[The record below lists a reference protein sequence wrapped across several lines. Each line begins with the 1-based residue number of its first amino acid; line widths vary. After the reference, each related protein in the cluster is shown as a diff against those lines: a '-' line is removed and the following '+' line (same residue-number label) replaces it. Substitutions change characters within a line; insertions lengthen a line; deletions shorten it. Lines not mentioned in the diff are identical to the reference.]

1 MRKKQTQTQ
10 IKKYATVIGI
20 FLTAVIIGLLVFFY
34 YIQRSV
40 EYRSQITMMNN
51 VSRQSEHLR
60 TVLNIQY
67 KYLEG
72 VAEEIGK
79 TDDLTAKKNMDL
91 IKSITKH
98 TDFEGMALMEP
109 DGTAHYNTGAVKS
122 VAHRRYFKEGIK
134 GNRTLSDPLDS
145 SISGATRVVLGVP
158 VYHNKKVIGMI
169 GGSYDVT
176 ALSRM
181 LFEDLFDGKG
191 CSMIIAN
198 NGEVIAFEG
207 DGSYWNIDYRDNFFT
222 YCKEWMI
229 KDNVTAKKIQQDFKE
244 GKKNLLT
251 ADSKKYDTGRH
262 YFAYMPMGSN
272 NWTICYAVP
281 EQAAQQSYDFIEH
294 YELFFMIAFM
304 IFVIMLIVYIVYE
317 NHRRNEE
324 LIKHAQ
330 IDALTGL
337 YNKETTELLTDEI
350 LQTDPE
356 VSHAFLILD
365 MDCFKQINDVYGH
378 VVGDIILKKFGR
390 LLKNIFRSEDIV
402 GRIGG
407 DEFVVLMKNV
417 KSKETATTKAEE
429 LLTAAKETSFEEL
442 KGKNIS
448 ISIGISLSPK
458 DGDCYMDLY
467 KRADQALYQAKR
479 SGKSRVCNYL

>member
-10 IKKYATVIGI
+10 VKKYAIVIGI

-40 EYRSQITMMNN
+40 EDRSQRTMMND

-72 VAEEIGK
+72 IAEEIGK
-79 TDDLTAKKNMDL
+79 TDKLLSKENTDLV
-91 IKSITKH
+91 KSITKH
-98 TDFEGMALMEP
+98 TDFEGMALIEP
-109 DGTAHYNTGAVKS
+109 DGTAHYNTGAVKN
-122 VAHRRYFKEGIK
+122 VAHRRYFREGISGK
-134 GNRTLSDPLDS
+134 RTLSNPLDS

-158 VYHNKKVIGMI
+158 VYHNKKVIGI
-169 GGSYDVT
+169 VGGSYDVT

-181 LFEDLFDGKG
+181 LFEDLFSGKG
-191 CSMIIAN
+191 CSMIIAD

-207 DGSYWNIDYRDNFFT
+207 DPSYWKIDYRDNFFT

-229 KDNVTAKKIQQDFKE
+229 KDNITAKKIKQDFKQE
-244 GKKNLLT
+244 KKNIIT
-251 ADSKKYDTGRH
+251 ADSKTNDRRRY
-262 YFAYMPMGSN
+262 YFVYMPMGINS
-272 NWTICYAVP
+272 WTICYAVP
-281 EQAAQQSYDFIEH
+281 EQAAQQSYDFIER
-294 YELFFMIAFM
+294 YEIFFMIAFTV
-304 IFVIMLIVYIVYE
+304 FVILLIAYIVYE
-317 NHRRNEE
+317 NHRRNQE

-350 LQTDPE
+350 LQTEPE
-356 VSHAFLILD
+356 AAHAFLILD
-365 MDCFKQINDVYGH
+365 MDCFKQINDVHGH
-378 VVGDIILKKFGR
+378 AAGDSVLKKFGK
-390 LLKNIFRSEDIV
+390 LLKNIFRAEDIV

-417 KSKETATTKAEE
+417 KSIETATTKAEE
-429 LLTAAKETSFEEL
+429 LLKETKKTRFEEL

-479 SGKSRVCNYL
+479 GGKSRVCNYS